1 MVAQW
6 EGGSKEGLYSVDG
19 ALADARQQA
28 RAWRSGSQGA
38 AVNPFKLM
46 EEPFLHTV
54 WEMEFGHATGRHCAI
69 EEHGE
74 ECERFRRRLEGER
87 DQ

>member
-6 EGGSKEGLYSVDG
+6 EGGSKEGLHSVDG

-28 RAWRSGSQGA
+28 RAWLGGSRGA
-38 AVNPFKLM
+38 AVNPFELT
-46 EEPFLHTV
+46 EEPFLNTV
-54 WEMEFGHATGRHCAI
+54 WEMEFGHATGRHFAI

-74 ECERFRRRLEGER
+74 ECERYRKRLEMEEE
-87 DQ
+87 